1 MTNKELI
8 EKLKEHNPNKNLVI
22 YSNDNELMEYDF
34 LGIYENEGQVELH
47 IKEGEK
53 QWHTNGKKR
62 QVNILSVEQ

>member
-8 EKLKEHNPNKNLVI
+8 EKLKQHNPSKNLVI

-47 IKEGEK
+47 VKEGEK
-53 QWHTNGKKR
+53 
-62 QVNILSVEQ
+62 L

>member
-8 EKLKEHNPNKNLVI
+8 EKLKQHNPNKNLVI

-47 IKEGEK
+47 VKEGEK
-53 QWHTNGKKR
+53 LWKNIYFGKK
-62 QVNILSVEQ
+62 